1 MGAPQLVVVKCGGNS
16 DVNAAGICA
25 DVAGLVKE
33 GHRLVVVHG
42 GSAEIDRLADELD
55 VPQRRLVSPDGVSAR
70 HTDEATLEVVTLA
83 LAGSVKPKLVSELL
97 GRGIPA
103 VGLTGLDGGLVLTR
117 RKKGQK
123 AVVDGRTVV
132 VRDDHSGRIEAVRG
146 ELIATLLAHGYVPVV
161 SPPAADEHGD
171 RVNADADRIAAAL
184 AAELD
189 ADRLVLLTGA
199 AGVLADP
206 DDEDS
211 VLADCEVAQAGAPG
225 EFARG
230 GMALKLVA
238 AREALLG
245 GVGQVTVADGRG
257 EGRSVR
263 RCGGRDGRADH
274 TFARRGN
281 GDPADVPSTPR
292 SETGIVGTGRA
303 GTDRE

>member
-1 MGAPQLVVVKCGGNS
+1 MGAPRLVVVKCGGNS

-42 GSAEIDRLADELD
+42 GSAEIDRLAGELD

-70 HTDEATLEVVTLA
+70 HTDEATLAVVTLA

-161 SPPAADEHGD
+161 SPPASDEHGAP
-171 RVNADADRIAAAL
+171 VNADADRVAAAL

-189 ADRLVLLTGA
+189 ADQLVLLTGA

-211 VLADCEVAQAGAPG
+211 VLADCEVARAGAPG

-245 GVGQVTVADGRG
+245 GVGQVTVADGRSEGAVG
-257 EGRSVR
+257 E
-263 RCGGRDGRADH
+263 AL
-274 TFARRGN
+274 RG
-281 GDPADVPSTPR
+281 
-292 SETGIVGTGRA
+292 A
-303 GTDRE
+303 GTDVRLTSSQQPDQEQELPGIDRE

>member
-1 MGAPQLVVVKCGGNS
+1 MGAPRLVVVKCGGNS

-42 GSAEIDRLADELD
+42 GSAEIDRLAGELD

-70 HTDEATLEVVTLA
+70 HTDEATLAVVTLA

-161 SPPAADEHGD
+161 SPPASDEHGAP
-171 RVNADADRIAAAL
+171 VNADADRVAAAL

-189 ADRLVLLTGA
+189 ADQLVLLTGA

-211 VLADCEVAQAGAPG
+211 VLADCEVARAGAPG

-245 GVGQVTVADGRG
+245 GVGQVTVADGRSEGAVG
-257 EGRSVR
+257 EALRGAGTDVR
-263 RCGGRDGRADH
+263 LTSRQQPDQEQEL
-274 TFARRGN
+274 
-281 GDPADVPSTPR
+281 P
-292 SETGIVGTGRA
+292 